1 MKNVLRK
8 IAYMV
13 IGSLLT
19 IIGYHF
25 GNIENNTADAQE
37 KTDNPIVDEI
47 RCRHLLI
54 VNEDG
59 ERVVSITTGDTAG
72 GIGIYNNEGTEVV
85 SITTGDT
92 GGGIGIYNNEGTEVV
107 GLAAAS
113 HGSGGI
119 ELHNKDKKRVVQLGT
134 YADGRGALVISDKDG
149 KRNFAR

>member
-85 SITTGDT
+85 
-92 GGGIGIYNNEGTEVV
+92 